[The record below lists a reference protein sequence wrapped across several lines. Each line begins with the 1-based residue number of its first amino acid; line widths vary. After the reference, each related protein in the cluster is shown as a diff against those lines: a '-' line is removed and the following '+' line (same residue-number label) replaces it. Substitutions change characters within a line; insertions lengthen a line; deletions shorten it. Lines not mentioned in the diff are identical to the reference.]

1 MGFYLQ
7 MKTKVCVFWKLMIE
21 KKSCVKFS
29 ISEIPFSFENKKR
42 FYNFFNLSYF

>member
-29 ISEIPFSFENKKR
+29 ISEISFSFENKKKTLQ
-42 FYNFFNLSYF
+42 FF